1 MAGPVDS
8 YAVMGN
14 PVMHSKSP
22 LLHTLFAD
30 QVGHA
35 IRYSTIEVA
44 LDGFVDAV
52 NAFFDNGDIGISIT
66 APFKEQALA
75 YAHCRTP
82 RAEQA
87 GAVNTLWKNV
97 DGRICG
103 DNTDGI
109 GLVNDLTKNHHL
121 ELKGMRVLMLGAGGA
136 VRGVLMP
143 LLERDPELI
152 VVANRTE
159 SKAKSLAEAFNDSR
173 LVSQSLESLDQ
184 PFDLIING
192 TSASLKGEMLAL
204 PSSIVGTKTYG
215 YDMVYSAR
223 PTPFNA
229 WCLQQGAIKVMDG
242 LGMLVEQAAEQFT
255 IWRKEAPNTLPVL
268 ELVRQDLMLSA

>member
-8 YAVMGN
+8 YALMGN
-14 PVMHSKSP
+14 PVKHSKSP
-22 LLHTLFAD
+22 FLHMLFAD
-30 QVGHA
+30 QVGHP

-44 LDGFVDAV
+44 LDGFVEAAD
-52 NAFFDNGDIGISIT
+52 AFFKNGDMGISIT
-66 APFKEQALA
+66 APFKEQAWT
-75 YAHCRTP
+75 YADHRTP

-87 GAVNTLWKNV
+87 GSVNTLWKNT
-97 DGRICG
+97 DGRVYG

-121 ELKGMRVLMLGAGGA
+121 ELKGMRILVLGAGGA

-143 LLERDPELI
+143 LLACDPELI

-159 SKAKSLAEAFNDSR
+159 SKAESLGGAFQDSR
-173 LVSQSLESLDQ
+173 LVNQALESLDQ
-184 PFDLIING
+184 SFDLIING

-204 PSSIVGTKTYG
+204 PSSIIGTRTYA

-223 PTPFNA
+223 PTPFNT
-229 WCLQQGAIKVMDG
+229 WCLQQGAVKVMDG
-242 LGMLVEQAAEQFT
+242 LGMLVEQAAEQFI

-268 ELVRQDLMLSA
+268 ELVRHDLMLSV